1 MLARVSKRPQVLPN
15 KNMVARVSKR
25 FPILPDRG
33 MMVERGV
40 PTRNPQLPNINMVA
54 RVSKKASNS
63 TSKTYIIPNKNLI
76 ARVSKRFNP
85 LRSFPQLGTYD
96 HLEEPVYPYNPIDEI
111 LRYVRTYIIFEED
124 KNRVLTGNNVANTK
138 LIM

>member
-25 FPILPDRG
+25 FPILPDRD
-33 MMVERGV
+33 MVPRGV
-40 PTRNPQLPNINMVA
+40 STRNPQLPNINMVA

-63 TSKTYIIPNKNLI
+63 SSNYIIPNKHLI

-124 KNRVLTGNNVANTK
+124 KNRFLTGNNVANTK